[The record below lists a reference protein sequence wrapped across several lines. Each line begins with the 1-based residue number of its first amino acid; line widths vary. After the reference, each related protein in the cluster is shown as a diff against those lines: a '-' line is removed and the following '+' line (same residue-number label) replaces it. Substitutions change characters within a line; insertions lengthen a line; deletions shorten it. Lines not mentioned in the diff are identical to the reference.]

1 MNTNIEYMATHS
13 VEDIKEYL
21 NINLS
26 GLTEEEVLKSRDK
39 NINCGKIG
47 GSIYKS
53 VYGGAC
59 LSGCSFYHNRYYISD
74 ATYVRKYKK
83 GL

>member
-39 NINCGKIG
+39 NGQ
-47 GSIYKS
+47 
-53 VYGGAC
+53 
-59 LSGCSFYHNRYYISD
+59 R
-74 ATYVRKYKK
+74 R
-83 GL
+83 

>member
-1 MNTNIEYMATHS
+1 MATHK

-39 NINCGKIG
+39 NGSKREEKIHCGKIG
-47 GSIYKS
+47 
-53 VYGGAC
+53 
-59 LSGCSFYHNRYYISD
+59 
-74 ATYVRKYKK
+74 
-83 GL
+83 